1 MSVFINHGVY
11 LLFSFKYD
19 FDNDGYGRTRWS
31 QHVLC
36 SSCLW
41 SWSLCPADAVLC
53 MWCRCSLWSCASYSR
68 WLGAILHPWLAL
80 PPVSC
85 RVEWLHH
92 VLLSTIDEVETQAC
106 GAVAPARGKCSTG
119 RCVPAW
125 KGLVRPLVGRGS
137 TMRSHLAWWGA
148 VAWRCSGV
156 GLHSARKGEP
166 WALASENGFM
176 VQVGGE
182 VIWGPL
188 LGMSFFFWVLKFLHS
203 NIIYI

>member
-85 RVEWLHH
+85 RMGTPCSALHH
-92 VLLSTIDEVETQAC
+92 
-106 GAVAPARGKCSTG
+106 RRCSTG
-119 RCVPAW
+119 RCVVPACMERFGATLGRE
-125 KGLVRPLVGRGS
+125 GLNNAVTL
-137 TMRSHLAWWGA
+137 GA
-148 VAWRCSGV
+148 VGCHGMEVLRGGV
-156 GLHSARKGEP
+156 ALSAKG
-166 WALASENGFM
+166 WTLSTG
-176 VQVGGE
+176 
-182 VIWGPL
+182 
-188 LGMSFFFWVLKFLHS
+188 
-203 NIIYI
+203 